1 MFVNWISQL
10 LPKNFHVLT
19 IPRSSLKAARWATGK
34 GPWVGGRD
42 LFIPSSP
49 DAEILEKKPR
59 RKFRYYKIWIRI
71 DTTVETIL
79 ATSKV
84 VARGI
89 IRNTEV
95 KKGLR
100 PILGFIDET
109 KEYLLG
115 RLRRGITLSGK
126 EAAAFM
132 LKIKYQLPGCVQQV
146 LLRADGT
153 LPEFL
158 STEPARRQS
167 SQCNFERCRWDLR
180 AKFRF

>member
-1 MFVNWISQL
+1 
-10 LPKNFHVLT
+10 
-19 IPRSSLKAARWATGK
+19 LK
-34 GPWVGGRD
+34 
-42 LFIPSSP
+42 LF
-49 DAEILEKKPR
+49 
-59 RKFRYYKIWIRI
+59 
-71 DTTVETIL
+71 L

-153 LPEFL
+153 FFKLVCRGRLHQIMMHEH
-158 STEPARRQS
+158 RQ
-167 SQCNFERCRWDLR
+167 
-180 AKFRF
+180 